1 MGLSFYD
8 HKSMEETVESLR
20 FQAVSQNEN
29 SISEPENLEN
39 SPGQEIVD
47 CIFIQKNDDIEIV
60 DRCPT

>member
-1 MGLSFYD
+1 
-8 HKSMEETVESLR
+8 MEETVESLR

-39 SPGQEIVD
+39 SPDQEIVD

>member
-1 MGLSFYD
+1 
-8 HKSMEETVESLR
+8 MEETVESLR

-47 CIFIQKNDDIEIV
+47 CIFIQKNDDIESV